1 MNTITP
7 FASGTQVGSVPISA
21 NIEPSAYG
29 GVLVMA
35 KAWAVLGGQQLT
47 TGIRWQGKGG
57 ALLLFMLVVLPIL
70 SPRSIRAV
78 ANFCAK
84 TARSAAELVDPL
96 WWVLDWGLVVTQRRV
111 DRFASSPRH
120 DWFRVL
126 GTMIG
131 ALTLHPAT
139 KVGKDGIIAVDSTTV
154 EKRYGPKLEG
164 IRPVYDSVQKRL
176 VDGYEIVSACVVHL
190 KKVSPIGLLP
200 HRKADSEEERR
211 VRRRRKAAP
220 EELPSKLD
228 LALSLVKVAVA
239 AGVTAS
245 TVVGDS
251 AFSSMWWLQEVVALG
266 LHWLV
271 SVRNDRRLRI
281 GAEIRKFRDWARE
294 MPLQLVES
302 CEGSTVW
309 GGLLPRGTMLKKSCN
324 QMGLLCQPAYFE
336 RRDRQGRVVH
346 RWYLVTSQLA
356 WGLEGIWQH
365 WSWRWSIEVFHRES
379 KQLMRLADFHV
390 RTWEAIVAL
399 IACTSLRA
407 SLLYFIRAMEPCC
420 HDLSME
426 QLVAAL
432 REAPSLVERLDT
444 CRVIVSMPPRM
455 QVKELWNAPT
465 VEFPVGQ
472 WPIELKAA

>member
-7 FASGTQVGSVPISA
+7 NAGGTQVDSVPVSA
-21 NIEPSAYG
+21 NVEPSAYG
-29 GVLVMA
+29 GVLVVA
-35 KAWAVLGGQQLT
+35 KAWAVLGGQKLAAGT
-47 TGIRWQGKGG
+47 RWQGRGSTI
-57 ALLLFMLVVLPIL
+57 LLFVLVVLPIL

-78 ANFCAK
+78 ASFCAG
-84 TARSAAELVDPL
+84 TARSAAESVDPL
-96 WWVLDWGLVVTQRRV
+96 WRVLGWGLVVTQRRL

-120 DWFRVL
+120 DWLRVL
-126 GTMIG
+126 RTMVG
-131 ALTLHPAT
+131 VLTLHPAT
-139 KVGKDGIIAVDSTTV
+139 KVNEDGIIGVDSTTA

-164 IRPVYDSVQKRL
+164 IRPVYDSAQKRL
-176 VDGYEIVSACVVHL
+176 VDGYEIVSACAVDAE
-190 KKVSPIGLLP
+190 KACPIGLLP
-200 HRKADSEEERR
+200 HRKADSEEERK
-211 VRRRRKAAP
+211 VRRRRKAQP

-228 LALSLVKVAVA
+228 LALSLVKAAVA
-239 AGVTAS
+239 AGVRAS

-271 SVRNDRRLRI
+271 SERNDRRLRI
-281 GAEIRKFRDWARE
+281 GAEIRKFRDWARQL
-294 MPLQLVES
+294 PLQLVES

-309 GGLLPRGTMLKKSCN
+309 GGLLPPATLLKKGCN
-324 QMGLLCQPAYFE
+324 QKGLPCQPAYFE

-356 WGLEGIWQH
+356 WDLEGIWQH

-379 KQLMRLADFHV
+379 KQLMRLADFHA
-390 RTWEAIVAL
+390 RTWEAIVAV

-407 SLLYFIRAMEPCC
+407 SILYFIRAMEPCC

-426 QLVAAL
+426 QLVVAL
-432 REAPSLVERLDT
+432 REAPSLMETLGT
-444 CRVIVSMPPRM
+444 GRVIMSMPPRL

-465 VEFPVGQ
+465 TQFPVGQ
-472 WPIELKAA
+472 WHIELKAA